1 MLHAAQRTWEN
12 VKNGFSCNNLH
23 NTMTSLMVIYLGA
36 QAAKGLD
43 ENCSLSIDVG
53 APNYPGLLQWLVFLR
68 LVPGNKGYRKVITFE
83 KFPFST
89 TFNGNLSAMIPGI
102 SCSAISISLRPYT

>member
-1 MLHAAQRTWEN
+1 
-12 VKNGFSCNNLH
+12 
-23 NTMTSLMVIYLGA
+23 MTSLMVIYLGA